1 MNEKPGFWKKFG
13 KAMDGKGFYMVLILC
28 LVVLGASGYYLYRTM
43 SVVSAPADTQVNRHD
58 IPTAE
63 ISTQPDLEVDAAD
76 GDAAEVAGPAEV
88 EIPAAVTEETIQSV
102 EEPAEQEVI
111 AGNEVEATAPVE
123 EAAAPAEEEAALP
136 VEAEEPAAETPVLT
150 LGWPADGEVISAF
163 SDTELVYHEAMG
175 DWRTHTGV
183 DISAG
188 LGTQVFAAG
197 DGTVT
202 DISEDPVT
210 GTTITLSHQNGL
222 ESVYGN
228 LDPDTLNVAVGDV
241 VSTHDTLAYVGTS
254 AAGEDIQTGHV
265 HFAVH
270 QDGVSVDPM
279 EFLS

>member
-13 KAMDGKGFYMVLILC
+13 KAMDGKGFYMVLVLC
-28 LVVLGASGYYLYRTM
+28 LVVLGASGYYLYHTI
-43 SVVSAPADTQVNRHD
+43 SAVKIPADTQVNSHD

-63 ISTQPDLEVDAAD
+63 IAAQPDVEVDAAAEN
-76 GDAAEVAGPAEV
+76 AAEVSGPAEV
-88 EIPAAVTEETIQSV
+88 EVPAAVTEPV
-102 EEPAEQEVI
+102 EQPVMEPVEQEQEVLSTD
-111 AGNEVEATAPVE
+111 EVET
-123 EAAAPAEEEAALP
+123 AAPAEEEAVLP
-136 VEAEEPAAETPVLT
+136 VTPEETAVEEPALT
-150 LGWPADGEVISAF
+150 LGWPADGEVIGAF

-175 DWRTHTGV
+175 DWRTHTGI

-202 DISEDPVT
+202 AIEDNPVT
-210 GTTITLSHQNGL
+210 GTTITLSHSNGL

-265 HFAVH
+265 HFAVN

-279 EFLS
+279 EFLN

>member
-43 SVVSAPADTQVNRHD
+43 SAVGAPADTQASRHD
-58 IPTAE
+58 IPTTE
-63 ISTQPDLEVDAAD
+63 VSTQPDLEVDAAA

-88 EIPAAVTEETIQSV
+88 EVPAAVTEEAIQPAT
-102 EEPAEQEVI
+102 EPAEQAQEV
-111 AGNEVEATAPVE
+111 ASGNEV

-136 VEAEEPAAETPVLT
+136 VEAEEPAPETPVFT

-175 DWRTHTGV
+175 DWRTHTGI

-265 HFAVH
+265 HFAVQ

-279 EFLS
+279 EFLG

>member
-13 KAMDGKGFYMVLILC
+13 KAMDGKGFYMVLVLC

-43 SVVSAPADTQVNRHD
+43 SAVNIPADTQVNSHD

-63 ISTQPDLEVDAAD
+63 ISTQPDVEVDAAAEN
-76 GDAAEVAGPAEV
+76 AAEVSGPAEV
-88 EIPAAVTEETIQSV
+88 EVPAAVTEAAEQPVMEPVEQDQEALSTDEVETAAPVEEEAVLPVTPEETAV
-102 EEPAEQEVI
+102 EEPA
-111 AGNEVEATAPVE
+111 
-123 EAAAPAEEEAALP
+123 
-136 VEAEEPAAETPVLT
+136 LT
-150 LGWPADGEVISAF
+150 LSWPADGEVIGAF

-175 DWRTHTGV
+175 DWRTHTGI

-202 DISEDPVT
+202 AIEDNPVT
-210 GTTITLSHQNGL
+210 GTTITLSHANGL

-265 HFAVH
+265 HFAVN

-279 EFLS
+279 EFLN